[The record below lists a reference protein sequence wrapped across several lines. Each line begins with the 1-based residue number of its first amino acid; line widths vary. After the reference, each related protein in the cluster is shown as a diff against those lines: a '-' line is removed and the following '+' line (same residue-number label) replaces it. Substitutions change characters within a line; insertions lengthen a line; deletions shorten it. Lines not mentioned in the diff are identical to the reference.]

1 MRRRTKKQVLF
12 DFYIFG
18 LVLCGFANTF
28 LFQMSPENWNI
39 GLNGWITVVARSIAW
54 VLVCSFSALA
64 YVVLGLALMRIE
76 SFQNKLLLLPLLF
89 PAVEL
94 LRSYMFAAMAYGPKS
109 NFSPNFNWG
118 SLAVPGSGT
127 FLVYNSRVLGFFGI
141 TIVVILINIALF
153 FLLQRRFFAGMQILC
168 IVLLC
173 TAIGWRQGEQTY
185 QSRKI
190 RVSVVHL
197 SELDDMKDSRDLNSL
212 PEQTNIL
219 VLPEYSGIDKNPDPT
234 PFLKSLTNG
243 GVAITSIVNGKSPKG
258 TNRIIYISRSNTIID
273 KQDKTFLIP
282 TGELLPYSL
291 QFSFKS
297 IGKSWVNESFK
308 YTQQLERGDKPE
320 HVFTSKDGISI
331 GTLACSGVSALAE
344 YRRLA
349 NEGADVLV
357 NTASLAFLQPN
368 SFYHAYARNMAR
380 FQAVSNNLPFAQASR
395 SGQSYILDNQG
406 NTLVESNGQSKQ
418 VLSAIVGIK

>member
-1 MRRRTKKQVLF
+1 MGRRTKKQVLF

-18 LVLCGFANTF
+18 LVMCGFANMF

-39 GLNGWITVVARSIAW
+39 GLNGWITIVARCIAW
-54 VLVCSFSALA
+54 VLVCSFCALA
-64 YVVLGLALMRIE
+64 YVVLGLSLMHIQ
-76 SFQNKLLLLPLLF
+76 SFKNRLLLLPLLF

-127 FLVYNSRVLGFFGI
+127 FLVYNSRILGFFGI
-141 TIVVILINIALF
+141 TIAIILINVALF
-153 FLLQRRFFAGMQILC
+153 FLLQRRFFSAVQILC

-173 TAIGWRQGEQTY
+173 TVIGWKQGEQTY
-185 QSRKI
+185 QSRQI

-197 SELDDMKDSRDLNSL
+197 SEQDDMKDTRDLNSL

-234 PFLKSLTNG
+234 AYLKSLAID

-273 KQDKTFLIP
+273 EQDKTFLIP
-282 TGELLPYSL
+282 TGEVLPYSI

-297 IGKSWVNESFK
+297 IGKSWINESFK
-308 YTQQLERGDKPE
+308 YTQQLERGDKKE
-320 HVFTSKDGISI
+320 RVFTTKDGISI
-331 GTLACSGVSALAE
+331 GTLACSGVSALNE
-344 YRRLA
+344 YSRLA
-349 NEGADVLV
+349 DEGADVLV
-357 NTASLAFLQPN
+357 NSASLAFLQPN
-368 SFYHAYARNMAR
+368 SLYHAYAQNMAR

-406 NTLVESNGQSKQ
+406 NILVKSNGQNKQ
-418 VLSAIVGIK
+418 VLSAVVGIQ